1 MEYIGGSMDK
11 VKKLWA
17 WAKENKKISSA
28 IVVVIVLIIVANI

>member
-1 MEYIGGSMDK
+1 MGGSMDK

-28 IVVVIVLIIVANI
+28 VVIVIVLIIVINI